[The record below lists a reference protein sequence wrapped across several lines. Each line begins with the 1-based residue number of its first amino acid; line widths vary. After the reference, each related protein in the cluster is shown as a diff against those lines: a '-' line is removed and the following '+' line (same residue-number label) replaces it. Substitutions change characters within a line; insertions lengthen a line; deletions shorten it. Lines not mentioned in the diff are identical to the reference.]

1 MSRESFR
8 CYIEG
13 TGNRWKS
20 YCAEVDLGAYGSTPG
35 EARLALER
43 LLERYCHERDE
54 GTPAAQAVRRAAG
67 AAPSGLLAG
76 LAAQRL
82 PPGGCVLCFPHP
94 AADAGRSRVS
104 IEPGALPG
112 FATGSALGGPARNT

>member
-54 GTPAAQAVRRAAG
+54 GTPAAQAVRRAPVQRQVGYWLAWLRSGSRQAG
-67 AAPSGLLAG
+67 VCYVFHTPPQMLVG
-76 LAAQRL
+76 LA
-82 PPGGCVLCFPHP
+82 
-94 AADAGRSRVS
+94 
-104 IEPGALPG
+104 
-112 FATGSALGGPARNT
+112 